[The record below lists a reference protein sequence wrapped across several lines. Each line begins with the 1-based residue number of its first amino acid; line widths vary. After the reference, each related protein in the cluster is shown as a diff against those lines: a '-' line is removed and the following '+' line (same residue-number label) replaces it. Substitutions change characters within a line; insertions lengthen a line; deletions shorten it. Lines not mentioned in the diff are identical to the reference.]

1 MTEQLPVEALEKTAE
16 NLQQGRTTE
25 VAANDTPIKAVIF
38 DLDNTLMDRDHAFRA
53 FSERLVRDYLG
64 HVDETLAR
72 DIIGYLRITDADG
85 YRDKR
90 GFFEELTERLPWA
103 EKPEVDELFAY
114 DNEHYMLE
122 ARLMKHAREA
132 IAACREQGFRLGIL
146 TNGTYDIQYGK
157 VRHLELEGDF
167 DVILT
172 SGEAGIKKPDARIY
186 EMILERLGTSG
197 AETVFV
203 GDHPVNDIWGA
214 AQSGMRGIFLRR
226 SFAWDD
232 ELGMKPWRTIDD
244 LDELEAIWDMNK

>member
-1 MTEQLPVEALEKTAE
+1 MTEQMRAESLEHRKE
-16 NLQQGRTTE
+16 EQQQIESTGARATD
-25 VAANDTPIKAVIF
+25 APIKAVIF

-64 HVDETLAR
+64 HVDQTLAR

-103 EKPEVDELFAY
+103 EKPDVENLFAY
-114 DNEHYMLE
+114 YNEHYMKE
-122 ARLMKHAREA
+122 ARLMKHARKA
-132 IAACREQGFRLGIL
+132 IAACRQQGFRLGIL

-157 VRHLELEGDF
+157 VLHLGLEKDF

-172 SGEAGIKKPDARIY
+172 SGEADIKKPERRIY

-214 AQSGMRGIFLRR
+214 DQLGMRGIFLRR

-232 ELGMKPWRTIDD
+232 TLGLKPWRTIDD
-244 LDELEAIWDMNK
+244 LDELEAIWEQG